1 MKKIKLLILA
11 DLRSAHTKKWA
22 EVLSEFGLEV
32 HLFGLTPPEEEFRG
46 VTIHSG
52 EVKSETAYAGETSL
66 KKFGYFFELNRLNKL
81 ILSLK
86 PDIVHSHYATSYGL
100 LGALAGRKPYFI
112 SVWGSDVV
120 SFPNKSPLHKK
131 MLKYALS
138 RADLLFSTSEFMA
151 AVTRKYTDK
160 EIIITPFGVDTEKFA
175 PSERQKDESKIRIGM
190 IKTLSTSYGQEHLLR
205 AFAIVKEK
213 LPEFRLELEITGG
226 GSDLSRLKKISG
238 ELGIEGFTKFTGY
251 VKQDEIPEVHKNLD
265 IEVYPTV
272 IEETF
277 GVSTVEA
284 MACGIPCIVSKTGG
298 LQYLIE
304 DGESGYHAPI
314 GDHKAIAE
322 ILFKLVADK
331 NLRLKI
337 GKGARKRVEEKYDIK
352 QNAKIMTDAYERVLT
367 KKGE

>member
-1 MKKIKLLILA
+1 MKKIKLLMLA

-22 EVLSEFGLEV
+22 EVLAEFGLDV
-32 HLFGLTPPEEEFRG
+32 HIFGLTPPEEDIRG
-46 VTIHSG
+46 VTLHCGGIKSDTASSG
-52 EVKSETAYAGETSL
+52 ESSL
-66 KKFGYFFELNRLNKL
+66 KKFGYFFELKRLNKL
-81 ILSLK
+81 IQSLN
-86 PDIVHSHYATSYGL
+86 PDIVHAHYATSYGL

-131 MLKYALS
+131 MLGYALS

-151 AVTRKYTDK
+151 EVTRKYTDK
-160 EIIITPFGVDTEKFA
+160 EIIITPFGVDTEMFA

-190 IKTLSTSYGQEHLLR
+190 IKTLSPSYGQEHLLR

-213 LPEFRLELEITGG
+213 LPEHRLELEITGSG
-226 GSDLSRLKKISG
+226 NDLSRLKQLSV
-238 ELGIEGFTKFTGY
+238 ELGIEDFIKFTGY
-251 VKQDEIPEVHKNLD
+251 VKQDEIPLVHNNLD

-304 DGESGYHAPI
+304 DGVSGFHTPV
-314 GDHKAIAE
+314 GDHRAIAE

-337 GKGARKRVEEKYDIK
+337 GVAARKRVEANYDIK
-352 QNAKIMTDAYERVLT
+352 QNSKIMTEAYERFLT